1 MTRENGRIMKTR
13 SAIIAASLIFIFAFT
28 SLPFAGE
35 LVYIEGVD
43 DRAEVSYASTNGN
56 TDTMTI
62 SGKIKTTRYI
72 EEFKITAKG
81 AILRTE
87 SSGIETEDKL
97 KFEIL
102 AERDLAG
109 RLFIFGSF
117 SYLRDTFAGYDYRI
131 FAGPGLGYT
140 VIDTEERLFQAL
152 TSVLYNYDNY
162 SIGPTSSDENVSLK
176 ITGKYSQHLTERIS
190 FKEILDYTASLE
202 DMNRYFI
209 DSETK
214 FEMKL
219 DDTFSLA
226 LSYIINY
233 QNKPPSSVI
242 KKTDTTIFT
251 SIIADF

>member
-1 MTRENGRIMKTR
+1 MKTK
-13 SAIIAASLIFIFAFT
+13 SQIIIASLILFFAFSST
-28 SLPFAGE
+28 LFAGE

-62 SGKIKTTRYI
+62 SGRIRTTRYI
-72 EEFKITAKG
+72 EEFKITARG

-87 SSGIETEDKL
+87 ANGVETEDKL
-97 KFEIL
+97 KFEIS
-102 AERDLAG
+102 AERDLTD
-109 RLFIFGSF
+109 RLFVLGYF

-140 VIDTEERLFQAL
+140 IIDTEERLLQGL
-152 TSVLYNYDNY
+152 VSVLYNYDNY
-162 SIGPTSSDENVSLK
+162 SVGPTASDENVSLK
-176 ITGKYSQHLTERIS
+176 VTGKYSQHITERIS
-190 FKEILDYTASLE
+190 FKEILDYTASFE

-209 DSETK
+209 DSETR
-214 FEMKL
+214 FEMRL

-233 QNKPPSSVI
+233 QNKPPASTI
-242 KKTDTTIFT
+242 EKTDTTLFT

>member
-1 MTRENGRIMKTR
+1 MKTK
-13 SAIIAASLIFIFAFT
+13 SSIIVSSLLFFFAFSST
-28 SLPFAGE
+28 LFAGE

-56 TDTMTI
+56 TDTMMI

-72 EEFKITAKG
+72 EEFKITARG

-87 SSGIETEDKL
+87 SNGIETEDKL
-97 KFEIL
+97 KFEIW
-102 AERDLAG
+102 AERDLTD
-109 RLFIFGSF
+109 RLFVLGSF
-117 SYLRDTFAGYDYRI
+117 SYFRDTFAGFDYRI

-140 VIDTEERLFQAL
+140 IIDTEERLLQAL
-152 TSVLYNYDNY
+152 ASVLYNYDNY
-162 SIGPTSSDENVSLK
+162 STGPTASDENASLK
-176 ITGKYSQHLTERIS
+176 ATVKYSQHLTERIS

-202 DMNRYFI
+202 DMNRYYI
-209 DSETK
+209 DSETR

-219 DDTFSLA
+219 DDTFSIA

-233 QNKPPSSVI
+233 QNKPPASTI
-242 KKTDTTIFT
+242 EKTDTTLFT

>member
-1 MTRENGRIMKTR
+1 MKIR
-13 SAIIAASLIFIFAFT
+13 SGIIITSLILLLAT
-28 SLPFAGE
+28 GSTLFAGE

-87 SSGIETEDKL
+87 SNGVETEDKL
-97 KFEIL
+97 KFEIW
-102 AERDLAG
+102 AERDLTD
-109 RLFIFGSF
+109 RLFILGSF

-140 VIDTEERLFQAL
+140 IIDTEERLLQILA
-152 TSVLYNYDNY
+152 SILYNYDNY
-162 SIGPTSSDENVSLK
+162 SVGPTSSDENVSLK
-176 ITGKYSQHLTERIS
+176 TTGKYSQHITERIS
-190 FKEILDYTASLE
+190 FKEVLDYTTSLE

-219 DDTFSLA
+219 DDTFSIA

-233 QNKPPSSVI
+233 QSEPPASTI